1 MAFFPNKNDA
11 RERERRISSCLSRK
25 ISELGDLGSLKK
37 LQLFCGV
44 GGTVTACHYDAWPSC
59 RARWDGLEL
68 WLSQVVLNMEI
79 MADKWQ
85 S

>member
-1 MAFFPNKNDA
+1 MLFFPQKKLPE

-44 GGTVTACHYDAWPSC
+44 GGTVTACHYDAWPLWP
-59 RARWDGLEL
+59 RARWEEAGECGSGGFEDGE
-68 WLSQVVLNMEI
+68 N
-79 MADKWQ
+79 DHKYP
-85 S
+85 